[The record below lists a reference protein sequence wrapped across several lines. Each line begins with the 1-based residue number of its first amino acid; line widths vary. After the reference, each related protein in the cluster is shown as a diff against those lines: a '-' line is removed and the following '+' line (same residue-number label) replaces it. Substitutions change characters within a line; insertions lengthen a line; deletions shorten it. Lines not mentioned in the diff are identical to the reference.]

1 VYVVKG
7 WEHIPI
13 LLTLEQM
20 VFGATTNNLIKVIVA
35 NLLEYQNLFYI
46 DLASKLINFG
56 VDGMLVFQGAKINV
70 IIKLKEKYAPFML
83 KVYYVAH

>member
-7 WEHIPI
+7 WELIPI